1 MSENIIYEM
10 KCPSCGAQVY
20 FTEEG
25 QEYAYCSHCGT
36 QVFKED
42 THFDKRVELE
52 KHKLDTSKDIA
63 IEQMKHEEADK
74 NIESKQMIIACVFT
88 VAVFFVVAT
97 LGFLGII

>member
-1 MSENIIYEM
+1 MSENIVHEM
-10 KCPSCGAQVY
+10 KCPSCGAQIY

-74 NIESKQMIIACVFT
+74 NIESKQMIIFSICVAIMLV
-88 VAVFFVVAT
+88 VAVVISQIF
-97 LGFLGII
+97 

>member
-1 MSENIIYEM
+1 MSENIIHEM

-42 THFDKRVELE
+42 THFDKRAEVEM
-52 KHKLDTSKDIA
+52 HKMDVNKDLA
-63 IEQMKHEEADK
+63 VEQMAHERNE
-74 NIESKQMIIACVFT
+74 NIQWIVFGSVMFVFLIIFY
-88 VAVFFVVAT
+88 
-97 LGFLGII
+97 GFILR

>member
-1 MSENIIYEM
+1 MSENIVHEM

-74 NIESKQMIIACVFT
+74 NIESRQAIILGVVGIAVIIALILMT
-88 VAVFFVVAT
+88 R
-97 LGFLGII
+97 L

>member
-1 MSENIIYEM
+1 MSENIVHEM

-74 NIESKQMIIACVFT
+74 NIESKQMIIFAICMVLLLAAA
-88 VAVFFVVAT
+88 AVINQF
-97 LGFLGII
+97 I

>member
-1 MSENIIYEM
+1 MSENIIHEM
-10 KCPSCGAQVY
+10 KCHSCGAQVY

-74 NIESKQMIIACVFT
+74 NIESKQMIIFAICMVLLLAA
-88 VAVFFVVAT
+88 VAVISQF
-97 LGFLGII
+97 I

>member
-1 MSENIIYEM
+1 MSENIVHEM
-10 KCPSCGAQVY
+10 KGPSCGAQVY

-74 NIESKQMIIACVFT
+74 NIESKQMIIFAICMVLLLAAA
-88 VAVFFVVAT
+88 AVINQF
-97 LGFLGII
+97 I

>member
-1 MSENIIYEM
+1 MSENIIHEM

-52 KHKLDTSKDIA
+52 KHKMDVNKDLA
-63 IEQMKHEEADK
+63 VEQMNTEKTQI
-74 NIESKQMIIACVFT
+74 NQLIIFSVIMGIVMIIMFIVFK
-88 VAVFFVVAT
+88 
-97 LGFLGII
+97 

>member
-1 MSENIIYEM
+1 MSENIIHEM

-74 NIESKQMIIACVFT
+74 NIESKQMIIFAICMVLLLAA
-88 VAVFFVVAT
+88 VAVISQF
-97 LGFLGII
+97 I

>member
-1 MSENIIYEM
+1 MGENIIHEM

-74 NIESKQMIIACVFT
+74 NIESKQMIIFSICVAIMLV
-88 VAVFFVVAT
+88 VAV
-97 LGFLGII
+97 IISQIF

>member
-1 MSENIIYEM
+1 MSENIVHEM

-42 THFDKRVELE
+42 THFDKRAEVEM
-52 KHKLDTSKDIA
+52 HKMNVNKDIS

-74 NIESKQMIIACVFT
+74 NIESKQLIIACVFT
-88 VAVFFVVAT
+88 VAILLVVAL
-97 LGFLGII
+97 LGFLGVI

>member
-1 MSENIIYEM
+1 MNENIVHEM

-52 KHKLDTSKDIA
+52 KHKLDTSKDIT

-74 NIESKQMIIACVFT
+74 NIESKQMIIFSICVAIMLV
-88 VAVFFVVAT
+88 VAVVISQLF
-97 LGFLGII
+97 